1 MGRSPRGLFARVPA
15 RPTPTPHPLTG
26 SPVHA
31 AALATLLAFLV
42 RASWFL
48 FVQQPG
54 DALFSDMKG
63 YIGRAANLLG
73 GHDSLACFPPG
84 TQYFYAAE
92 MLVFGPAGLA
102 AMGWVHALLGSAT
115 VGLWTLTAGHALR
128 WRLAP
133 AIVGG
138 VLALWYPLVS
148 FGGYFSSEQPYTFF
162 LAVSLWLTVRLVRT
176 GRGGLGVG
184 IAAGIAAGIALWI
197 RPPILLTVGLA
208 APWLWLR
215 QGLRL
220 RVVLA
225 WLAPVVLALGLA
237 SARFYLVTG
246 RAGLVSDNDAVAS
259 FFAWTDYREIKATG
273 VQYADRFEGSGTF
286 HPQPRQKRTGFNGTF
301 QVNGDRCD
309 RDVLLAE
316 RDRVIGESTVPQL
329 LARARRD
336 VRFLVSDNPMWPEAT
351 RAKEG
356 WRASLLE
363 GWDVLVRWVLVP
375 LASMGLT
382 TLLWWRNPALELV
395 ALHVA
400 TVVVAAALYT
410 GDVRYRVP
418 YDPVLV
424 LLAVQAV
431 GVAAG
436 RERLSA
442 WQTPRG
448 ALVVFTG
455 LLLTALLVFL
465 PWRAM

>member
-1 MGRSPRGLFARVPA
+1 M
-15 RPTPTPHPLTG
+15 
-26 SPVHA
+26 
-31 AALATLLAFLV
+31 LATLFAFAV
-42 RASWFL
+42 RATWFL
-48 FVQQPG
+48 FVQKPG

-63 YIGRAANLLG
+63 YLGRAANLLA
-73 GHDSLACFPPG
+73 GHDSMACFPPG

-92 MLVFGPAGLA
+92 LWLFGPSGLA
-102 AMGWVHALLGSAT
+102 AMGWVHVALGSAT
-115 VGLWTLTAGHALR
+115 VGLATLTAGHALR

-138 VLALWYPLVS
+138 VLALWYPLIS

-162 LAVSLWLTVRLVRT
+162 LALSLWLTVRLVQT
-176 GRGGLGVG
+176 RGAAGGG

-220 RVVLA
+220 PVVLA

-246 RAGLVSDNDAVAS
+246 RVGLVSDNDAVAS
-259 FFAWTDYREIKATG
+259 FFAWTDYRDIKATG

-286 HPQPRQKRTGFNGTF
+286 HPQPRQKKTGFSETF
-301 QVNGDRCD
+301 SVVGDRCD
-309 RDVLLAE
+309 RVILLAE
-316 RDRVIGESTVPQL
+316 RDRVIAESSVPQL

-336 VRFLVSDNPMWPEAT
+336 VRFLVSDNPLWPEVT
-351 RAKEG
+351 RAKDG

-363 GWDVLVRWVLVP
+363 GWDALVRWALVP
-375 LASMGLT
+375 LATAGLV
-382 TLLWWRNPALELV
+382 TLLWRRNPALELV
-395 ALHVA
+395 GLHVA
-400 TVVVAAALYT
+400 TLVVAAAFYT

-418 YDPVLV
+418 YDPALV

-431 GVAAG
+431 GVVAG
-436 RERLSA
+436 RERLLA

-448 ALVVFTG
+448 ALVVG
-455 LLLTALLVFL
+455 AALLATVLLVFL
-465 PWRAM
+465 PWRAMG